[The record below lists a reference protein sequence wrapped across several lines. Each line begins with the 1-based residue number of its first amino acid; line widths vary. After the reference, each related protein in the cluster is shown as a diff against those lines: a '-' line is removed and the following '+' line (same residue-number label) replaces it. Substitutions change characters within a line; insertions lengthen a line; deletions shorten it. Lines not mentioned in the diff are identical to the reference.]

1 MNNTV
6 SLDYQVNRFGFW
18 CAIVALFTGVISM
31 VLPLDAPAAYN
42 TEHAERIAWLNA
54 NRGAFIA
61 GWVNQIAA
69 MLSLSGVLFVIAWLI
84 KDKNPLRALLA
95 GMVVLLSVMAFI
107 IPKFMAVWTIPLLA
121 ETAAAGGVGAEM
133 SDTLLLLLNVT
144 IPFSLYTSFD
154 FLGFWLY
161 GVFALLAAGP
171 LFGNPLVPRW
181 PLCPSACLA
190 SYTSLR
196 SLCCWA
202 AGSRPTRSTPIS
214 SVYPGFLLFLSS
226 HFCLSSGVLQLTSSK
241 NKKYYPQRGR
251 LHNE

>member
-84 KDKNPLRALLA
+84 KDTNPLRALLA

-107 IPKFMAVWTIPLLA
+107 IPKFMAVWTIRLLA

-171 LFGNPLVPRW
+171 LFGESTGAKV
-181 PLCPSACLA
+181 AA
-190 SYTSLR
+190 VSLG
-196 SLCCWA
+196 LF
-202 AGSRPTRSTPIS
+202 
-214 SVYPGFLLFLSS
+214 GFLYQLAFLVLLGGGIAANEINSYFIGISGLLIISVIALLFE
-226 HFCLSSGVLQLTSSK
+226 FRRAAV
-241 NKKYYPQRGR
+241 N
-251 LHNE
+251 